1 MRFHF
6 ILFYSISFTSIIIHK
21 TYLIVKKKTII
32 TIVIK
37 KIITM
42 RIKLKITI
50 TIIIYNLERKGLE
63 EAKSFISKSQ
73 LYVVE

>member
-1 MRFHF
+1 M
-6 ILFYSISFTSIIIHK
+6 
-21 TYLIVKKKTII
+21 KKIMTII
-32 TIVIK
+32 
-37 KIITM
+37 

-73 LYVVE
+73 FYVVE

>member
-1 MRFHF
+1 
-6 ILFYSISFTSIIIHK
+6 
-21 TYLIVKKKTII
+21 
-32 TIVIK
+32 
-37 KIITM
+37 M

-73 LYVVE
+73 LYVVEQTMLDEWC